1 MSGDRDDI
9 ANLLAAYCH
18 YCDDGDFDGL
28 LDCFMDD
35 ATFAFEQWEA
45 TGRDQLRRW
54 FERNQSPDQRGKHL
68 TTNSV
73 IEVDGDRATARSDF
87 MFLGRVDGRLVP
99 LIAGRYLDDIRR
111 VDGHWRFCR
120 RTSTKW

>member
-1 MSGDRDDI
+1 MSGDRHEI
-9 ANLLAAYCH
+9 ANLLAVYCQR
-18 YCDDGDFDGL
+18 CDDGDFDSL
-28 LDCFMDD
+28 LECFSDD

-87 MFLGRVDGRLVP
+87 VFLGRVDGRLVP

-111 VDGHWRFCR
+111 IDGHWRFHR
-120 RTSTKW
+120 RTSTQW